1 MRMEENGKILIVD
14 DDQALMNA
22 LCDTLR
28 DHGYFVVGYVSA
40 EEALKGLSR
49 GKFDLVLSDLNMP
62 EMDGITMLQR
72 AIEIDRNLVGIIM
85 TGQGTVNSAVEA
97 MKIGALD
104 FILKPFKMN
113 AILPV
118 LNRAMDIRKL
128 RVENKKLNKQLK
140 ERTLEL
146 ETSNKDLES
155 FSYSVSHD
163 LRSPLMF
170 IFNLINM
177 IRDEHDQTI
186 SAQVMKMITQ
196 IQHNAEN
203 MDRLIVELL
212 RFTKSGTSELIKSV
226 LDTHSLVQTII
237 EEIRVSEGPTCKF
250 EVSDLPEIVADE
262 PLMRQVFINLIS
274 NAVKY
279 SGKKAD
285 ATVWIGGQNSDDEIT
300 FYVKDNGDGFD
311 TSKSEKLF
319 EAFQRLHSQ
328 KEFPGSGIGLSI
340 VKRIVVRHGGQ
351 IWATG
356 EKGKGAEFFFTLP
369 RA

>member
-1 MRMEENGKILIVD
+1 MEESGRILIVD
-14 DDQALMNA
+14 DDQALMSA
-22 LCDTLR
+22 LCDILR

-62 EMDGITMLQR
+62 EMDGITMLQK
-72 AIEIDRNLVGIIM
+72 AIEIDRDLVGIIM

-97 MKIGALD
+97 MKTGALD
-104 FILKPFKMN
+104 FILKPFKMHT
-113 AILPV
+113 ILPV

-170 IFNLINM
+170 IFNIINI
-177 IRDEHDQTI
+177 IRDEHGSTI
-186 SAQVMKMITQ
+186 SGQVMKMITQ
-196 IQHNAEN
+196 IQNNAES

-212 RFTKSGTSELIKSV
+212 RFTRSGTSELMKSTF
-226 LDTHSLVQTII
+226 DTNELVREII
-237 EEIRVSEGPTCKF
+237 EDIRVSEGTSCKF
-250 EVSDLPEIVADE
+250 EVSDLTEIFADE
-262 PLMRQVFINLIS
+262 PLMRQVFVNLIS

-279 SGKKAD
+279 SGKKTD
-285 ATVWIGGQNSDDEIT
+285 ATVWIRAEQSEDEIT
-300 FYVKDNGDGFD
+300 FFVKDNGDGFD
-311 TSKSEKLF
+311 SSKSEKLF

-340 VKRIVVRHGGQ
+340 VKRIIVRHGGK
-351 IWATG
+351 ISATG
-356 EKGKGAEFFFTLP
+356 EKGNGAEFSFTLP